1 MIKAFGLDITM
12 MLVRLYLVLVRGMG
26 IVKLEQLHYL
36 SEAVKYKS
44 ISVAAEENFIS
55 QPSFSASI
63 TKLEKELGVTL
74 LRRNSRGVSPT
85 EAGIVVL
92 EKTEIIFDT
101 IEEMIQEV
109 SAYENK
115 GVVKLSSIA
124 VFYNYVIPQ
133 IIFYLREHGQ
143 PFTLDATTAESAQI
157 VRNVS
162 TGLDNLGVIIY
173 SDDLLNSDLEYVPLF
188 SDRYLLYVGA
198 NSPYWEKESVTLEE
212 ALQQPY
218 IAYREEFQ
226 KENAVWTAALGKDRT
241 PNITF
246 RTDDLELL
254 KKMIAQG
261 DYVAFFPEFMSQDD
275 FYLRHGTIRAI
286 PIADGKLE
294 IEVGYIYNKKY
305 KLSRIDQI
313 FMETMEQT
321 IQKLAHKEPERIL
334 TR

>member
-1 MIKAFGLDITM
+1 M
-12 MLVRLYLVLVRGMG
+12 
-26 IVKLEQLHYL
+26 KLEQLHYL

-85 EAGIVVL
+85 EAGLVVL

-188 SDRYLLYVGA
+188 SDRYLLYVGT
-198 NSPYWEKESVTLEE
+198 NSPYWEKESVTIEE

-226 KENAVWTAALGKDRT
+226 KENAIWTAALGKDRM

>member
-1 MIKAFGLDITM
+1 M
-12 MLVRLYLVLVRGMG
+12 
-26 IVKLEQLHYL
+26 KLEQLHYL

-85 EAGIVVL
+85 EAGLVVL
-92 EKTEIIFDT
+92 DKTELIFDT

-109 SAYENK
+109 SLCQNK
-115 GVVKLSSIA
+115 GVVKLSSIV
-124 VFYNYVIPQ
+124 VFYNHIIPKM
-133 IIFYLREHGQ
+133 ILKLKETGQ
-143 PFTLDATTAESAQI
+143 PFTLAATTAESAQI

-162 TGLDNLGVIIY
+162 TGLDNLGVIIH
-173 SDDLLNSDLEYVPLF
+173 SDDLMNSDLEYVPLF
-188 SDRYLLYVGA
+188 SDQYILYVGPA
-198 NSPYWEKESVTLEE
+198 SPYWNAESITTEE
-212 ALQQPY
+212 VLQLPY

-226 KENAVWTAALGKDRT
+226 KENAVWTDALGKNRV

-261 DYVAFFPEFMSQDD
+261 DYVAFFPEFMSQAD
-275 FYLRHGTIRAI
+275 FYLQHDQIRAI
-286 PIADGKLE
+286 PISDRKIE
-294 IEVGYIYNKKY
+294 IEVGYIFNKKY
-305 KLSRIDQI
+305 KLSRIDHI
-313 FMETMEQT
+313 FMELMEQT
-321 IQKLAHKEPERIL
+321 IQELAEGQPERIL
-334 TR
+334 KK

>member
-12 MLVRLYLVLVRGMG
+12 MLVRLYLVLARGMG
-26 IVKLEQLHYL
+26 IMKLEQLHYL

-85 EAGIVVL
+85 EAGLVVL

-188 SDRYLLYVGA
+188 SDRYLLYVGT
-198 NSPYWEKESVTLEE
+198 NSPYWEKESVTIEE

-226 KENAVWTAALGKDRT
+226 KENAIWTAALGKDRM

>member
-1 MIKAFGLDITM
+1 M
-12 MLVRLYLVLVRGMG
+12 
-26 IVKLEQLHYL
+26 KLEQLHYL

-85 EAGIVVL
+85 EAGLVVL
-92 EKTEIIFDT
+92 EKTETIFDT

-115 GVVKLSSIA
+115 GVVKLSAIV
-124 VFYNYVIPQ
+124 VFYNYLIPQ
-133 IIFYLREHGQ
+133 IIMKLKESGQ
-143 PFTLDATTAESAQI
+143 SFTLDATTAESAQI
-157 VRNVS
+157 VREVS
-162 TGLDNLGVIIY
+162 TGLENLGIIIH
-173 SDDLLNSDLEYVPLF
+173 SEELMNSDLEYVPLF
-188 SDRYLLYVGA
+188 SDRYLLYVGEK
-198 NSPYWEKESVTLEE
+198 SPYWNAKSVTLEQ
-212 ALQQPY
+212 ALQEPY
-218 IAYREEFQ
+218 IAYRAEFQ
-226 KENAVWTAALGKDRT
+226 KANAVWTAALGKDRK

-254 KKMIAQG
+254 KKMVSQS
-261 DYVAFFPEFMSQDD
+261 DYVAFFPEFMSRDD

-286 PIADGKLE
+286 PIADSKVE

-305 KLSRIDQI
+305 KLTKIDQI
-313 FMETMEQT
+313 FMETMEKT
-321 IQKLAHKEPERIL
+321 IKELASGEPERLL
-334 TR
+334 TSWWEDDTGEEKCGS

>member
-1 MIKAFGLDITM
+1 M
-12 MLVRLYLVLVRGMG
+12 MLVRLYLVLARGMG
-26 IVKLEQLHYL
+26 IMKLEQLHYL

-85 EAGIVVL
+85 EAGLVVL

-188 SDRYLLYVGA
+188 SDRYLLYVGT
-198 NSPYWEKESVTLEE
+198 NSPYWEKESVTIEE

-226 KENAVWTAALGKDRT
+226 KENAIWTAALGKDRM